1 MNKIYLAGGCFW
13 GIQAY
18 FSKVKGIVETKV
30 GYANGL
36 TKTTNY
42 KILKT
47 TDHAETVEIIYD
59 ENIINLAEILERF
72 LLIIDPYSI
81 DKQGNDIGRQYRT
94 SIFYIDEYSR
104 KCAELTLKIFEKL
117 NSNKKVAIVV
127 KRLEHFIRNIIKTI

>member
-18 FSKVKGIVETKV
+18 FSKIKGIVETKV

-36 TKTTNY
+36 TETTNY

-72 LLIIDPYSI
+72 LLVIDPYSI
-81 DKQGNDIGRQYRT
+81 DKQGMILEDNIAHLFF
-94 SIFYIDEYSR
+94 I
-104 KCAELTLKIFEKL
+104 LM
-117 NSNKKVAIVV
+117 NIVENV
-127 KRLEHFIRNIIKTI
+127 QN